1 MRHSWKKVCRG
12 QRCERC
18 GMRRVHQEVQTSPLP
33 GRKHHMVW
41 LYSEDDGL
49 TWAWVPKR
57 DRVPECG
64 G

>member
-1 MRHSWKKVCRG
+1 
-12 QRCERC
+12 
-18 GMRRVHQEVQTSPLP
+18 MRRVHQEVQTSPLP